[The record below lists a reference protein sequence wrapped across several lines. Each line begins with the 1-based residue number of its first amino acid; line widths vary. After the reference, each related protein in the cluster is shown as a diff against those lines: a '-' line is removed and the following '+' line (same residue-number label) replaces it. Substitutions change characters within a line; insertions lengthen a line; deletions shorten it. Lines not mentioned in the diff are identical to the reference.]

1 MTHSGYRESERSGP
15 IEATPVAA
23 HQPRHHQEHSMTRS
37 IVTALVA
44 AGFLLSQP
52 ASAQQQTVVAFAKGT
67 SSQTL
72 KGSIK
77 GDQDHNYVVDAR
89 AGQTLTVDFKPT
101 NASAYFNITAPGADS
116 AMFIG
121 SSEGNRFSGPL
132 TVSGRHVVQVY
143 LMRNAARRNEV
154 ANYILTIGVT
164 GAAAAAPRP
173 SHDALVAGTNYSAT
187 AEVPCITAA
196 DAPKGRCKAG
206 VMRMAG
212 GEATVEL
219 QTPDGGQRHIYFKN
233 GRPDSSDA
241 NAPMRATRQGDT
253 NIIRI
258 GTVEVYEIPDAFVV
272 GG

>member
-1 MTHSGYRESERSGP
+1 MSRFLF
-15 IEATPVAA
+15 AA
-23 HQPRHHQEHSMTRS
+23 LTAAGL
-37 IVTALVA
+37 ALV
-44 AGFLLSQP
+44 QP
-52 ASAQQQTVVAFAKGT
+52 AVADQVVVSFAKGT

-77 GDQDHNYVVDAR
+77 GDQSRDYIVDAR
-89 AGQTLTVDFKPT
+89 TGQTLTVDFKPS
-101 NASAYFNITAPGADS
+101 NASAYFNVIAPGADS

-121 SSEGNRFSGPL
+121 STEGNRFSGPL
-132 TVSGRHVVQVY
+132 TTSGHHTVQVY

-154 ANYILTIGVT
+154 ANYTLTIGVT

-173 SHDALVAGTNYSAT
+173 SHDALVAGTNYNAT

-206 VMRMAG
+206 VIRMAG

-233 GRPDSSDA
+233 GRPTSSDA
-241 NAPMRATRQGDT
+241 NAPMNATRQSDV

>member
-1 MTHSGYRESERSGP
+1 MSRFLL
-15 IEATPVAA
+15 AA
-23 HQPRHHQEHSMTRS
+23 LTAAGL
-37 IVTALVA
+37 ALV
-44 AGFLLSQP
+44 QP
-52 ASAQQQTVVAFAKGT
+52 AVAEQVVVSFAKGA

-77 GDQDHNYVVDAR
+77 GDQSRDYIVDAR
-89 AGQTLTVDFKPT
+89 AGQTMTVDFKPS
-101 NASAYFNITAPGADS
+101 NASAYFNVIAPGADS

-132 TVSGRHVVQVY
+132 TASGRHTIQVY

-154 ANYILTIGVT
+154 ANYTINIGVT

-173 SHDALVAGTNYSAT
+173 SHDALVAGTNYNAT

-241 NAPMRATRQGDT
+241 NAPMQATRQGDV

>member
-1 MTHSGYRESERSGP
+1 MSKYLLAVL
-15 IEATPVAA
+15 ATAGL
-23 HQPRHHQEHSMTRS
+23 
-37 IVTALVA
+37 ALV
-44 AGFLLSQP
+44 QP
-52 ASAQQQTVVAFAKGT
+52 ALAQQQVVVSFAKGT

-77 GDQDHNYVVDAR
+77 GDQSRDYIVDAR
-89 AGQTLTVDFKPT
+89 AGQTLTVDFKPS
-101 NASAYFNITAPGADS
+101 NASAYFNVIAPGADS

-121 SSEGNRFSGPL
+121 STEGNRFSGPL
-132 TVSGRHVVQVY
+132 SSSGRHTVQVY

-154 ANYILTIGVT
+154 ANYTITIGVT
-164 GAAAAAPRP
+164 GAAAAAVP
-173 SHDALVAGTNYSAT
+173 SKDALVAGTNYNAT
-187 AEVPCITAA
+187 AEVPCVTAA

-219 QTPDGGQRHIYFKN
+219 KTPDGGQRYIYFKD
-233 GRPDSSDA
+233 GRPTGSDA
-241 NAPMRATRQGDT
+241 NAPMRATREGDT